1 MRFPENRSAP
11 FVVCDQHAGMF
22 FALQTGCQYPKEDGV
37 WLRTGWWLDRDFSL
51 VQTLALPEKDF
62 LCVWEKPSCFFCGCG
77 CCAQE
82 DVCAVCG
89 RGFFN
94 VSGFPIPSIR
104 KGLYELKVEKEG
116 RTNWRHVI
124 KGRIEPAL
132 AFSPSGCLVSFYHV
146 SHWSNSLDEEKLCL
160 WVNNLETST
169 AANSTH
175 YWVL

>member
-1 MRFPENRSAP
+1 MPACSLHFKLVANTQKKMAFVSEPDGGWTEVFPWFKP
-11 FVVCDQHAGMF
+11 WH
-22 FALQTGCQYPKEDGV
+22 CQ
-37 WLRTGWWLDRDFSL
+37 R
-51 VQTLALPEKDF
+51 QDF
-62 LCVWEKPSCFFCGCG
+62 LCVWEKPSCFSCGCG